1 MSKNLSKYLFVIF
14 IFVMIFFIFFISYQ
28 FATYNNDYIN
38 ANTLL
43 NFDITETNNNE
54 LKKLELNDI
63 YDYNV
68 YYYGLSEVILYYNNQ
83 TFNLEEALKENVISM
98 NEIIEKSEKS
108 ATENKIKSSKYLDG
122 GSTLY
127 RYENLTI
134 LKCNTDAT
142 NNKDVYIGNKN
153 MDLNDINDLNSTLS
167 DDTSWLNN

>member
-1 MSKNLSKYLFVIF
+1 MPKNISKYLFVINILVI
-14 IFVMIFFIFFISYQ
+14 IFLIFFISYQ
-28 FATYNNDYIN
+28 FSTYNSNKIN
-38 ANTLL
+38 SNNLL
-43 NFDITETNNNE
+43 NFDITETNKNE
-54 LKKLELNDI
+54 LKKLELNDM

-83 TFNLEEALKENVISM
+83 TFNLEDALKENVISM
-98 NEIIEKSEKS
+98 NEIIEKSEK
-108 ATENKIKSSKYLDG
+108 AAEENKIKSSKYLDG

-134 LKCNTDAT
+134 LKCNTDGT

>member
-1 MSKNLSKYLFVIF
+1 M
-14 IFVMIFFIFFISYQ
+14 
-28 FATYNNDYIN
+28 
-38 ANTLL
+38 
-43 NFDITETNNNE
+43 ETNNHE
-54 LKKLELNDI
+54 LKKLEFNGI

-68 YYYGLSEVILYYNNQ
+68 YYYGLSKVILYYNNQ
-83 TFNLEEALKENVISM
+83 TFDLEKALKENVISM
-98 NEIIEKSEKS
+98 NEIIEESEKY

-153 MDLNDINDLNSTLS
+153 MDLNDINDLNATLS
-167 DDTSWLNN
+167 DDTSWLNNF